1 MTVPTS
7 SPTTSPTSSPTRTA
21 VAPLDRAAFQRAA
34 RVLLTWPLITS
45 SYPTAEALPLVRRW
59 SGPLREELADLFGY
73 RLELTATTARLSRV
87 RDAFDA
93 TQPVMAGAQLDRP
106 FDRRRY
112 AYLCLA
118 LAVLG
123 RAGTQIALS
132 ELAERVAAEA
142 ERIDGLE
149 LSLDRQPDRAGFV
162 DAAGWLETRGA
173 VRLADGSARRW
184 VDDPSA
190 GEALYDIDRDV
201 LRALYRPSPVLQ
213 HISTAR
219 ALLHRRQ
226 GVSRNTLRRE
236 SAQRV
241 RRALVERPVV
251 YYADLD
257 AADRG
262 MLRSP
267 GPAAEVAELT
277 GLAVERRSEGVAL
290 LDVSG
295 MFSDRRFPGSGTRAQ
310 VALLLANRI
319 ADRVLDPDA
328 AELTVLAPDP
338 GRDERWVQSLDASM
352 PRGDLVTQLAGDPD
366 PADDI
371 IDDPT
376 DPAPPGAADEQGE
389 EADDMAAEYPLLEDG
404 WLRSTL
410 AELID
415 SYGSALSAGLV
426 ADPDRL
432 LDSALELLA
441 ELAMVI
447 RVPGGVL
454 ARPLLARYRNAVVS
468 VRPSEQ
474 PAGLFDLGPR

>member
-1 MTVPTS
+1 MTTASTP
-7 SPTTSPTSSPTRTA
+7 A
-21 VAPLDRAAFQRAA
+21 VAPLDRAAYQRAA
-34 RVLLTWPLITS
+34 RVLLNSPLITGTF
-45 SYPTAEALPLVRRW
+45 PTADALPLVRRW
-59 SGPLREELADLFGY
+59 AGPLRQDLAELFGY
-73 RLELTATTARLSRV
+73 RLDLTATTARLSRV
-87 RDAFDA
+87 RDAFDPS
-93 TQPVMAGAQLDRP
+93 QPALAGAQLDRP

-123 RAGTQIALS
+123 RAGLQIALS

-142 ERIDGLE
+142 DRIDGLE
-149 LSLDRQPDRAGFV
+149 LSLDRQPDRSGFV
-162 DAAGWLETRGA
+162 DAAGWLEARGA
-173 VRLADGSARRW
+173 IRLADGSARRW

-213 HISTAR
+213 HIDTAR
-219 ALLHRRQ
+219 ALLHRPQ
-226 GVSRNTLRRE
+226 GVSRDTRRRE

-241 RRALVERPVV
+241 RRALVEQPVV
-251 YYADLD
+251 YYADL
-257 AADRG
+257 AAGDRG
-262 MLRSP
+262 MLRNP

-277 GLAVERRSEGVAL
+277 GLVVERRSEGVAL

-328 AELTVLAPDP
+328 SELTRLAPDP
-338 GRDERWVQSLDASM
+338 ERGGAWVRALDTAM
-352 PRGDLVTQLAGDPD
+352 PRADLIAQFAGDE
-366 PADDI
+366 
-371 IDDPT
+371 
-376 DPAPPGAADEQGE
+376 PPSADEAVDDEDEGTGE
-389 EADDMAAEYPLLEDG
+389 NTETGYPLMEDG

-415 SYGSALSAGLV
+415 TYSTALSAAQI
-426 ADPDRL
+426 ADPHRL
-432 LDSALELLA
+432 LDSALELLS
-441 ELAMVI
+441 ELDMVI

-468 VRPSEQ
+468 VRPAAP
-474 PAGLFDLGPR
+474 PAGLFDLGG

>member
-1 MTVPTS
+1 MNAPS
-7 SPTTSPTSSPTRTA
+7 NPA
-21 VAPLDRAAFQRAA
+21 VAPLDRAAYQRAA
-34 RVLLTWPLITS
+34 RVLLNSPLITGTF
-45 SYPTAEALPLVRRW
+45 PTADALPLVRRW
-59 SGPLREELADLFGY
+59 AGPLREDLAELFGY
-73 RLELTATTARLSRV
+73 RLDLTATTARLSRV
-87 RDAFDA
+87 RDAFDPS
-93 TQPVMAGAQLDRP
+93 QPAMAGAQLDRP

-123 RAGTQIALS
+123 RAGLQIALS
-132 ELAERVAAEA
+132 ELAERVAGEA
-142 ERIDGLE
+142 DRIDGLE

-173 VRLADGSARRW
+173 IRLADGSARRW

-213 HISTAR
+213 HIDTAR
-219 ALLHRRQ
+219 ALLHRPQ
-226 GVSRNTLRRE
+226 GVSRDTIRRE

-241 RRALVERPVV
+241 RRALVERPVA
-251 YYADLD
+251 YYADL
-257 AADRG
+257 AAGDRG
-262 MLRSP
+262 MLRNP

-277 GLAVERRSEGVAL
+277 GLVVERRSEGVAL

-328 AELTVLAPDP
+328 PELTVLAPDP
-338 GRDERWVQSLDASM
+338 ERGETWVRALDSAM
-352 PRGDLVTQLAGDPD
+352 PRADLISQFAGEAEPPD
-366 PADDI
+366 PADPAGSAVDV
-371 IDDPT
+371 DDS
-376 DPAPPGAADEQGE
+376 DEGSDGAASAGC
-389 EADDMAAEYPLLEDG
+389 PLLEDG

-410 AELID
+410 TELID
-415 SYGSALSAGLV
+415 SYSSALSAAQL
-426 ADPDRL
+426 ADPERL
-432 LDSALELLA
+432 LDSALALLA
-441 ELAMVI
+441 ELDMIV

-468 VRPSEQ
+468 VRPATD
-474 PAGLFDLGPR
+474 PAGLFDMGG

>member
-1 MTVPTS
+1 VSTPISTVP
-7 SPTTSPTSSPTRTA
+7 
-21 VAPLDRAAFQRAA
+21 PLDRAAYQRAA
-34 RVLLTWPLITS
+34 RVLLTWPLITR
-45 SYPTAEALPLVRRW
+45 SYPNAEALPLVRRW
-59 SGPLREELADLFGY
+59 AGPLREDVADLFGY
-73 RLELTATTARLSRV
+73 RLELTPTTARLSRV

-93 TQPVMAGAQLDRP
+93 TQPALAGAQLDRP

-132 ELAERVAAEA
+132 ELAERVATET

-162 DAAGWLETRGA
+162 DAAGWLESRGA

-201 LRALYRPSPVLQ
+201 LRALYRPAPVLQ
-213 HISTAR
+213 HVSTAR
-219 ALLHRRQ
+219 ALLHRPQ
-226 GVSRNTLRRE
+226 GVSRDTLRHE

-262 MLRSP
+262 MLRNP
-267 GPAAEVAELT
+267 GPAAEVAVLS

-295 MFSDRRFPGSGTRAQ
+295 MFSDRRFPGPGTRAQ
-310 VALLLANRI
+310 VALLLVNRI

-328 AELTVLAPDP
+328 AELTALAPDP
-338 GRDERWVQSLDASM
+338 ARDERWVQALDASM
-352 PRGDLVTQLAGDPD
+352 PRADLITQLADD
-366 PADDI
+366 PADDPTDDSADDRA
-371 IDDPT
+371 DDP
-376 DPAPPGAADEQGE
+376 
-389 EADDMAAEYPLLEDG
+389 ADDSADDEAAAPEYPLVEDG

-432 LDSALELLA
+432 LDSALELLE
-441 ELAMVI
+441 ELSMVI

-468 VRPSEQ
+468 VRPG
-474 PAGLFDLGPR
+474 PRTAGLFEMEG

>member
-1 MTVPTS
+1 MS
-7 SPTTSPTSSPTRTA
+7 SPSPHP
-21 VAPLDRAAFQRAA
+21 VAPLDRAAYQRAA
-34 RVLLTWPLITS
+34 RVLLTSPLITGTF
-45 SYPTAEALPLVRRW
+45 PTADALPLVRRW
-59 SGPLREELADLFGY
+59 AGPLREDLADLFGY
-73 RLELTATTARLSRV
+73 RLDLTATTARLSRV
-87 RDAFDA
+87 RDAFDPS
-93 TQPVMAGAQLDRP
+93 QPALSGAQLDRP

-123 RAGTQIALS
+123 RAGVQIALS

-142 ERIDGLE
+142 DRIDGLE
-149 LSLDRQPDRAGFV
+149 LSLDRHPDRSGFV
-162 DAAGWLETRGA
+162 DAAGWLEARGA

-213 HISTAR
+213 HIDTAR
-219 ALLHRRQ
+219 ALLHRPQ
-226 GVSRNTLRRE
+226 GVSRDTRRRE

-251 YYADLD
+251 YYADLA

-262 MLRSP
+262 MLRNP
-267 GPAAEVAELT
+267 GPATEVAELI
-277 GLAVERRSEGVAL
+277 GLVVERRSEGVAL

-328 AELTVLAPDP
+328 PELTRLAPDP
-338 GRDERWVQSLDASM
+338 ERGETRVRALDAAM
-352 PRGDLVTQLAGDPD
+352 PRADLITQFADNDPPTADETGDDEDTDRDTDGDGPAAGDPL
-366 PADDI
+366 
-371 IDDPT
+371 
-376 DPAPPGAADEQGE
+376 
-389 EADDMAAEYPLLEDG
+389 MEDG

-415 SYGSALSAGLV
+415 TYSTALSAAQV

-441 ELAMVI
+441 DLDMVI
-447 RVPGGVL
+447 RVPGGAL

-468 VRPSEQ
+468 VRPAAR
-474 PAGLFDLGPR
+474 PAGLFDLGG

>member
-1 MTVPTS
+1 MTVPPAPAP
-7 SPTTSPTSSPTRTA
+7 PTPS
-21 VAPLDRAAFQRAA
+21 VGPLDRAAYQRAA
-34 RVLLTWPLITS
+34 RTLLMFPLITTTF
-45 SYPTAEALPLVRRW
+45 PTGEALPLVRRW
-59 SGPLREELADLFGY
+59 AGPLRDQLGDLFGY
-73 RLELTATTARLSRV
+73 RLDLTATTARLSRI
-87 RDAFDA
+87 RDAFDPS
-93 TQPVMAGAQLDRP
+93 QPAMAGAQLDRP

-123 RAGTQIALS
+123 RAGAQIALS
-132 ELAERVAAEA
+132 ELAERVAGEA
-142 ERIDGLE
+142 DRIDGLE
-149 LSLDRQPDRAGFV
+149 LSLDRHPDRSGFV
-162 DAAGWLETRGA
+162 DAAGWLEARGA
-173 VRLADGSARRW
+173 VRIADGSARRW

-213 HISTAR
+213 HIDTAG
-219 ALLHRRQ
+219 AMLHRPQ
-226 GVSRNTLRRE
+226 GVSRDTRRRE

-251 YYADLD
+251 YYADL
-257 AADRG
+257 AAGDRG
-262 MLRSP
+262 MLRTP

-328 AELTVLAPDP
+328 PELVRLAPDP
-338 GRDERWVQSLDASM
+338 DRGQAWVRALDAAM
-352 PRGDLVTQLAGDPD
+352 PRTGLITQF
-366 PADDI
+366 
-371 IDDPT
+371 IDEG
-376 DPAPPGAADEQGE
+376 PP
-389 EADDMAAEYPLLEDG
+389 AAEDIDQDADLAETGSGEAGEAGEASPLLESG

-410 AELID
+410 DELIGTY
-415 SYGSALSAGLV
+415 STALSAAQV

-432 LDSALELLA
+432 LDAAVDLLA
-441 ELAMVI
+441 ELDMVA

-454 ARPLLARYRNAVVS
+454 ARPLLARYRNAVVT
-468 VRPSEQ
+468 VRAAAP
-474 PAGLFDLGPR
+474 PAGLFEMEG

>member
-1 MTVPTS
+1 MS
-7 SPTTSPTSSPTRTA
+7 IGRA
-21 VAPLDRAAFQRAA
+21 GGFEVAPLDRAAYQRAA
-34 RVLLTWPLITS
+34 RVLLNSPLITTTF
-45 SYPTAEALPLVRRW
+45 PHTDALPLVRRW
-59 SGPLREELADLFGY
+59 AGPLREDLAELFGY
-73 RLELTATTARLSRV
+73 RLDLTATTARLSRV
-87 RDAFDA
+87 RDAFDPS
-93 TQPVMAGAQLDRP
+93 QPAMAGAQLDRP

-123 RAGTQIALS
+123 RAGLQIALS

-142 ERIDGLE
+142 DRIDGLE

-162 DAAGWLETRGA
+162 DAAGWLEARGA

-213 HISTAR
+213 HIDTAR
-219 ALLHRRQ
+219 ALLHRPQ
-226 GVSRNTLRRE
+226 GVSRDTLRRE

-251 YYADLD
+251 YYTDL
-257 AADRG
+257 AAGDRG
-262 MLRSP
+262 MLRNP

-277 GLAVERRSEGVAL
+277 GLVVERRGEGVAL

-319 ADRVLDPDA
+319 ADRVLDLDAPELTAMVPDPDRGEPWVRALDTAMPRADLITQFA
-328 AELTVLAPDP
+328 AEQPPDP
-338 GRDERWVQSLDASM
+338 EADGRVDRDVD
-352 PRGDLVTQLAGDPD
+352 GDPD
-366 PADDI
+366 S
-371 IDDPT
+371 DP
-376 DPAPPGAADEQGE
+376 DGGGE
-389 EADDMAAEYPLLEDG
+389 TVGYPLLEDG

-410 AELID
+410 DELID
-415 SYGSALSAGLV
+415 TYSSALSAVQV
-426 ADPDRL
+426 ADPQRL
-432 LDSALELLA
+432 LDAALELLA
-441 ELAMVI
+441 ELDMVI
-447 RVPGGVL
+447 RVPGGLL

-468 VRPSEQ
+468 VRPAAA
-474 PAGLFDLGPR
+474 PAGLFDMGG

>member
-1 MTVPTS
+1 MTSPS
-7 SPTTSPTSSPTRTA
+7 SPA
-21 VAPLDRAAFQRAA
+21 VAPLDRAAYQRAA
-34 RVLLTWPLITS
+34 RLLLNSPLITTT
-45 SYPTAEALPLVRRW
+45 YPNVEALPLVRRW
-59 SGPLREELADLFGY
+59 AGPLRQDLADLFGY
-73 RLELTATTARLSRV
+73 RLDLTSTTARLSRV
-87 RDAFDA
+87 REMFDPS
-93 TQPVMAGAQLDRP
+93 QPAMAGAQLDRP

-123 RAGTQIALS
+123 RAGLQIALS
-132 ELAERVAAEA
+132 ELAERVAGEA
-142 ERIDGLE
+142 DRIDGLE

-162 DAAGWLETRGA
+162 DAAAWLEARGA
-173 VRLADGSARRW
+173 VRLADGSARGW
-184 VDDPSA
+184 VADPTA

-213 HISTAR
+213 HIDTAR
-219 ALLHRRQ
+219 ALLHRPQ
-226 GVSRNTLRRE
+226 GASRDTRRRE

-251 YYADLD
+251 YYADL
-257 AADRG
+257 AAGDRG
-262 MLRSP
+262 MLRNP

-277 GLAVERRSEGVAL
+277 GLVVERRSEGVAL

-328 AELTVLAPDP
+328 PELTVLAPDP
-338 GRDERWVQSLDASM
+338 DRGETWVRALDSAM
-352 PRGDLVTQLAGDPD
+352 PRADLITQLADDGPLV
-366 PADDI
+366 PDDI
-371 IDDPT
+371 
-376 DPAPPGAADEQGE
+376 DEQGADVDAASNPDGE
-389 EADDMAAEYPLLEDG
+389 EDADAYPLLESG
-404 WLRSTL
+404 WLGSTL
-410 AELID
+410 NELID
-415 SYGSALSAGLV
+415 AYSTALSAAQV

-432 LDSALELLA
+432 HDSALDLLA
-441 ELAMVI
+441 ELDMVV

-468 VRPSEQ
+468 VRPATE
-474 PAGLFDLGPR
+474 PAGLFDLGG

>member
-1 MTVPTS
+1 MNAPS
-7 SPTTSPTSSPTRTA
+7 NPA
-21 VAPLDRAAFQRAA
+21 VAPLDRAAYQRAA
-34 RVLLTWPLITS
+34 RVLLNSPLITGTF
-45 SYPTAEALPLVRRW
+45 PTADALPLIRRW
-59 SGPLREELADLFGY
+59 AGPLREDLAELFDY
-73 RLELTATTARLSRV
+73 RLDLTATTARLSRV
-87 RDAFDA
+87 RDAFDPS
-93 TQPVMAGAQLDRP
+93 QPARAGAQLDRP

-123 RAGTQIALS
+123 RAGLQIALS
-132 ELAERVAAEA
+132 ELAERVAGEA
-142 ERIDGLE
+142 DRIDGLE

-162 DAAGWLETRGA
+162 DAAGWLEARGA

-213 HISTAR
+213 HVDTAR
-219 ALLHRRQ
+219 ALLYRPQ
-226 GVSRNTLRRE
+226 GVSRDTRRRE

-241 RRALVERPVV
+241 RRALVERPVA
-251 YYADLD
+251 YYADL
-257 AADRG
+257 APGDRG
-262 MLRSP
+262 MLRNP

-277 GLAVERRSEGVAL
+277 GLVVERRSEGVAL

-328 AELTVLAPDP
+328 PELTVLAPDP
-338 GRDERWVQSLDASM
+338 DRGQTWVRALDGAM
-352 PRGDLVTQLAGDPD
+352 PRADLITQFADDSD
-366 PADDI
+366 PADSADPANPAGHSVDEGDTV
-371 IDDPT
+371 DDP
-376 DPAPPGAADEQGE
+376 DGAATAGC
-389 EADDMAAEYPLLEDG
+389 PLLEDG

-410 AELID
+410 TELID
-415 SYGSALSAGLV
+415 SYSTALSAAQV
-426 ADPDRL
+426 ADPARL
-432 LDSALELLA
+432 LDSALALLA
-441 ELAMVI
+441 ELDMIV

-468 VRPSEQ
+468 VRPAAE
-474 PAGLFDLGPR
+474 PAGLFDMGG

>member
-1 MTVPTS
+1 MNAPS
-7 SPTTSPTSSPTRTA
+7 NPA
-21 VAPLDRAAFQRAA
+21 VAPLDRAAYQRAA
-34 RVLLTWPLITS
+34 RVLLTSPLITGTF
-45 SYPTAEALPLVRRW
+45 PTADALPLVRRW
-59 SGPLREELADLFGY
+59 AGPLREDLAELFGY
-73 RLELTATTARLSRV
+73 RLDLTATTARLSRV
-87 RDAFDA
+87 RDAFDPS
-93 TQPVMAGAQLDRP
+93 QPAMAGAQLDRP

-123 RAGTQIALS
+123 RAGLQIALS
-132 ELAERVAAEA
+132 ELAERVAGEA
-142 ERIDGLE
+142 DRIDGLE

-162 DAAGWLETRGA
+162 DAAGWLEARGA

-213 HISTAR
+213 HIDTAR
-219 ALLHRRQ
+219 ALLHRPQ
-226 GVSRNTLRRE
+226 GVSRDTLRRE

-241 RRALVERPVV
+241 RRTLVERPVA
-251 YYADLD
+251 YYADL
-257 AADRG
+257 AAGDRG
-262 MLRSP
+262 MLRNP

-277 GLAVERRSEGVAL
+277 GLVVERRSEGVAL

-328 AELTVLAPDP
+328 PELTVLAPDP
-338 GRDERWVQSLDASM
+338 DRGETWVRALDGAM
-352 PRGDLVTQLAGDPD
+352 PRADLIAQFTGDV
-366 PADDI
+366 
-371 IDDPT
+371 DPT
-376 DPAPPGAADEQGE
+376 DPADLAVVAISEDDAVDSPDGAATAGC
-389 EADDMAAEYPLLEDG
+389 PLLEDG

-415 SYGSALSAGLV
+415 SYSTALSAAQL
-426 ADPDRL
+426 ADPERL
-432 LDSALELLA
+432 LDSALALLA
-441 ELAMVI
+441 ELDMIV

-468 VRPSEQ
+468 VRPATE
-474 PAGLFDLGPR
+474 PAGLFDMGG

>member
-1 MTVPTS
+1 MNS
-7 SPTTSPTSSPTRTA
+7 
-21 VAPLDRAAFQRAA
+21 PLDQPSGAAVTLLERAAYQRAA
-34 RVLLTWPLITS
+34 RVLLTWPLITA
-45 SYPTAEALPLVRRW
+45 SYPNAEALPLVRRW
-59 SGPLREELADLFGY
+59 AVPLRTELADLFGY
-73 RLELTATTARLSRV
+73 RLELTSTTARLSRV

-93 TQPVMAGAQLDRP
+93 SQPALAGAQLDRP

-149 LSLDRQPDRAGFV
+149 LSLDRHPDRSGFV
-162 DAAGWLETRGA
+162 DAAGWLEARGA
-173 VRLADGSARRW
+173 IRLADGSARRW
-184 VDDPSA
+184 VDDPSV

-213 HISTAR
+213 HIGTAR
-219 ALLHRRQ
+219 ALLHRPQ
-226 GVSRNTLRRE
+226 GVSRDTRRRE

-241 RRALVERPVV
+241 RRALVEQPVV

-262 MLRSP
+262 MLRAP
-267 GPAAEVAELT
+267 GPTAEVAEMT
-277 GLAVERRSEGVAL
+277 GLSIERRSEGVAL

-310 VALLLANRI
+310 MALLLVNRI
-319 ADRVLDPDA
+319 ADRVVDPDQA
-328 AELTVLAPDP
+328 PLTELTADTA
-338 GRDERWVQSLDASM
+338 RSERWVNSLDAAL
-352 PRGDLVTQLAGDPD
+352 PRANLVAQLAEDGDDREPD
-366 PADDI
+366 GVESDDN
-371 IDDPT
+371 DDENDHAAPT
-376 DPAPPGAADEQGE
+376 A
-389 EADDMAAEYPLLEDG
+389 YPFLEDG
-404 WLRSTL
+404 WLR
-410 AELID
+410 AAVGDLIGT
-415 SYGSALSAGLV
+415 YGTALSAAFV

-432 LDSALELLA
+432 LQTALELLA
-441 ELAMVI
+441 ELEMVI

-454 ARPLLARYRNAVVS
+454 ARPLLARYRNAVVT
-468 VRPSEQ
+468 VRPTDR
-474 PAGLFDLGPR
+474 PAGLFDLED

>member
-1 MTVPTS
+1 MNAPS
-7 SPTTSPTSSPTRTA
+7 NPA
-21 VAPLDRAAFQRAA
+21 VAPLDRAAYQRAA
-34 RVLLTWPLITS
+34 RVLLNSPLITGTF
-45 SYPTAEALPLVRRW
+45 PTAEALPLVRRW
-59 SGPLREELADLFGY
+59 AGPLREDLAELFGY
-73 RLELTATTARLSRV
+73 RLDLTATTARLSRV
-87 RDAFDA
+87 RDVFDPS
-93 TQPVMAGAQLDRP
+93 QPAMAGAQLDRP

-123 RAGTQIALS
+123 RAGLQIALS
-132 ELAERVAAEA
+132 ELAERVAGEA
-142 ERIDGLE
+142 DRIDGLE

-173 VRLADGSARRW
+173 IRLADGSARRW

-213 HISTAR
+213 HIDTAR
-219 ALLHRRQ
+219 ALLHRPQ
-226 GVSRNTLRRE
+226 GVSRDTIRRE

-241 RRALVERPVV
+241 RRALVERPVA
-251 YYADLD
+251 YYADL
-257 AADRG
+257 AAGDRG
-262 MLRSP
+262 MLRNP

-277 GLAVERRSEGVAL
+277 GLVVERRSEGVAL

-328 AELTVLAPDP
+328 PELTVLAPDP
-338 GRDERWVQSLDASM
+338 DRGEMWVRALDSAM
-352 PRGDLVTQLAGDPD
+352 PRADLITQLADDSD
-366 PADDI
+366 PAEPAVDEGDSDDGH
-371 IDDPT
+371 DS
-376 DPAPPGAADEQGE
+376 DPAAGC
-389 EADDMAAEYPLLEDG
+389 PLLEDG

-410 AELID
+410 TELID
-415 SYGSALSAGLV
+415 SYSTALSTAQM

-432 LDSALELLA
+432 LDSALALLA
-441 ELAMVI
+441 DLDMII

-468 VRPSEQ
+468 VRPATE
-474 PAGLFDLGPR
+474 PAGLFDMGG

>member
-1 MTVPTS
+1 MSAPS
-7 SPTTSPTSSPTRTA
+7 MTA
-21 VAPLDRAAFQRAA
+21 VAPLDRAAYQRAA
-34 RVLLTWPLITS
+34 RVLLNSPLITGS
-45 SYPTAEALPLVRRW
+45 FPTAEALPLVRRW
-59 SGPLREELADLFGY
+59 AGPLREDLAELFGY
-73 RLELTATTARLSRV
+73 RLDLTATTARLSRV
-87 RDAFDA
+87 RDAFDPS
-93 TQPVMAGAQLDRP
+93 QPAMAGAQLDRP

-123 RAGTQIALS
+123 RAGLQIALS

-142 ERIDGLE
+142 DRIDGLE

-162 DAAGWLETRGA
+162 DAAGWLEARGA

-213 HISTAR
+213 HIDTAR
-219 ALLHRRQ
+219 ALLHRPE
-226 GVSRNTLRRE
+226 GVSRDTRRRE

-241 RRALVERPVV
+241 RRALVELPVA
-251 YYADLD
+251 YYADL
-257 AADRG
+257 APNDRG
-262 MLRSP
+262 MLRNP

-277 GLAVERRSEGVAL
+277 GLVVERRSEGVAL

-328 AELTVLAPDP
+328 PELTLLAPD
-338 GRDERWVQSLDASM
+338 RDRGETWVRALDGAM
-352 PRGDLVTQLAGDPD
+352 PRAGLITQFADDDRPGPDEVVADPD
-366 PADDI
+366 GGDGQDE
-371 IDDPT
+371 
-376 DPAPPGAADEQGE
+376 AAGH
-389 EADDMAAEYPLLEDG
+389 PLMENG

-410 AELID
+410 DELID
-415 SYGSALSAGLV
+415 TYASALSSAQV

-432 LDSALELLA
+432 LDAALELLV
-441 ELAMVI
+441 ELDMVI

-468 VRPSEQ
+468 VRPAAE
-474 PAGLFDLGPR
+474 PAGLFDLGG

>member
-1 MTVPTS
+1 MTA
-7 SPTTSPTSSPTRTA
+7 A
-21 VAPLDRAAFQRAA
+21 VATLDRAAYQRAA
-34 RVLLTWPLITS
+34 RVLLTWPLITLT
-45 SYPTAEALPLVRRW
+45 YPNTEALPLVRRW
-59 SGPLREELADLFGY
+59 SGPLREELAELFGY
-73 RLELTATTARLSRV
+73 RLELTSTTARLSRV

-93 TQPVMAGAQLDRP
+93 TQPALAGAQLDRP

-162 DAAGWLETRGA
+162 DAAGWLESRGA

-184 VDDPSA
+184 VDDPSV

-201 LRALYRPSPVLQ
+201 LRALYRPAPVLQ
-213 HISTAR
+213 HIGSAQE
-219 ALLHRRQ
+219 LLHRPQ
-226 GVSRNTLRRE
+226 GVSRATLRRE

-257 AADRG
+257 GGDRG

-277 GLAVERRSEGVAL
+277 GLVVERRSEGVAL

-295 MFSDRRFPGSGTRAQ
+295 MFSDRRFPGPGTRAQ

-328 AELTVLAPDP
+328 PPLTRLTPDP
-338 GRDERWVQSLDASM
+338 ARDERWVRALDLSM
-352 PRGDLVTQLAGDPD
+352 PRAN
-366 PADDI
+366 
-371 IDDPT
+371 
-376 DPAPPGAADEQGE
+376 
-389 EADDMAAEYPLLEDG
+389 
-404 WLRSTL
+404 
-410 AELID
+410 
-415 SYGSALSAGLV
+415 LV
-426 ADPDRL
+426 AQFALDDDADGPD
-432 LDSALELLA
+432 LA
-441 ELAMVI
+441 DAPDLA
-447 RVPGGVL
+447 
-454 ARPLLARYRNAVVS
+454 
-468 VRPSEQ
+468 
-474 PAGLFDLGPR
+474 